1 MAMKFLKSSLLVIAL
16 FCLFSFTYDDHKPC
30 GKYKGRNI
38 YKGKEGGCYY
48 LKGKAHRKM
57 YIEKKHCK
65 C

>member
-1 MAMKFLKSSLLVIAL
+1 MKNILKLLVL
-16 FCLFSFTYDDHKPC
+16 FIVFSFTSLDHKPC

-48 LKGKAHRKM
+48 LKGKDHRKI

-65 C
+65 CK